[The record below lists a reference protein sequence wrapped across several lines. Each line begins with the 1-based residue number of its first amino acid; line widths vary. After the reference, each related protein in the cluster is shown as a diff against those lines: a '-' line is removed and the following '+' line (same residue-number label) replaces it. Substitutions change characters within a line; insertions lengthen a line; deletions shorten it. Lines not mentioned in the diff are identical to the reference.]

1 MSIHLP
7 FSHPIWDSSPAN
19 ANQRKQCQEREDR
32 YRQPDAPIDLKQQQ
46 QYTNHQNDIPQ
57 QVDDEL
63 REEIGENIHISIDT
77 FDQLPGGMFFVV
89 CHIKRETMRNEVSA

>member
-7 FSHPIWDSSPAN
+7 FSHPILNGPCAN
-19 ANQRKQCQEREDR
+19 AYQRKQCQEREDR
-32 YRQPDAPIDLKQQQ
+32 HRQPDAPIDLKQQQ

-89 CHIKRETMRNEVSA
+89 CHIERETMRNEISA